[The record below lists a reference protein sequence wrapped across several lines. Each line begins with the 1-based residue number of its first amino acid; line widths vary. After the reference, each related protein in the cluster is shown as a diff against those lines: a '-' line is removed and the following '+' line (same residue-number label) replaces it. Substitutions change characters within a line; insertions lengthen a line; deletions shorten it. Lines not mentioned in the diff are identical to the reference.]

1 MEQRLFAAQT
11 FRQKIEYDIKDLNR
25 EALLSLRDS
34 LLGLLNDFKRS
45 KNISTQLS
53 ISIADLA
60 IQMNDGWS
68 DPVGFMIENFNGK
81 EGFPVLMEFL
91 MVLPEELSCN
101 TKITL
106 ESNEYLAKDHTL
118 LKSNA
123 VRVLQLMFQYL
134 QEFGADEDARFKIL
148 QCICSWLRSGSI
160 PVEIIESS
168 SLVSMAF
175 EILQDP
181 STFDIGVDIICELIL
196 TSARRPRSEKNEA
209 IFQSIY
215 PLLTNLVP
223 FLKSNID
230 DGEIVR
236 GVCRIL
242 VEAGEGYL
250 NQC

>member
-1 MEQRLFAAQT
+1 MADSTMEQRLFAAQT

-25 EALLSLRDS
+25 DAMLSLRDS
-34 LLGLLNDFKRS
+34 LLGLLNDFKQV

-53 ISIADLA
+53 ISVADLA
-60 IQMNDGWS
+60 IQMNEGWN
-68 DPVGFMIENFNGK
+68 DPVGFMIENFGGID
-81 EGFPVLMEFL
+81 GFPVLMEFL

-106 ESNEYLAKDHTL
+106 ESNEYLSKDHTL

-123 VRVLQLMFQYL
+123 VKVLQLMFNYMQ
-134 QEFGADEDARFKIL
+134 QFGSDEDARFKIL

-160 PVEIIESS
+160 PLDIIESS
-168 SLVSMAF
+168 SLVKMAF
-175 EILQDP
+175 EVLQDP
-181 STFDIGVDIICELIL
+181 STFDVGVDIVCELIL
-196 TSARRPRSEKNEA
+196 TSAKNPRNEKSEA

-223 FLKSNID
+223 FLKSNVE

-242 VEAGEGYL
+242 VEAGEG
-250 NQC
+250 